1 LLQVILNVFIPN
13 ACYIIFAIKSGKII
27 LNSNKMCGRY
37 VVVQKW
43 EELEKAFNAVKFNVT
58 ENYIANY
65 NTCPGSYAPVVILK
79 NGIPTIVNMQF
90 GLTPFWAKKKMYLFN
105 ARSEGDGNENDDVNY
120 TGGKGIISKP
130 AFRKPIRD
138 QRCLVIA
145 NAFMEGPKVE
155 KLSKPYLCFLRN
167 RESFCMAGIYD
178 SFIDKET
185 GEETLSF
192 AIITTVAN
200 ELMQKIGHHRSPV
213 ILEQSDEMK
222 WLQTEDLAV
231 VTSLL
236 KPYQANLMN
245 AYPIDAAIKNQKN
258 NAAEFLKPTGTTVL
272 KETEQVMVAEEY
284 YWNKNKR
291 SLRKE

>member
-1 LLQVILNVFIPN
+1 
-13 ACYIIFAIKSGKII
+13 
-27 LNSNKMCGRY
+27 MCGRY

-43 EELEKAFNAVKFNVT
+43 EELERAFSTAPLAIT
-58 ENYIANY
+58 EPFIANY
-65 NTCPGSYAPVVILK
+65 NTGPGSYAPVVILK
-79 NGIPTIVNMQF
+79 NNTAMLATMQF

-105 ARSEGDGNENDDVNY
+105 ARAEGDGNENDDLNY

-130 AFRKPIRD
+130 AFRKPIRE

-145 NAFMEGPKVE
+145 NAFMEGPKTE

-178 SFIDKET
+178 TYVDKET
-185 GEETLSF
+185 GEETKSF

-213 ILEQSDEMK
+213 ILEQADEMR
-222 WLQTEDLAV
+222 WLHSTDLAEI
-231 VTSLL
+231 TALL
-236 KPYQANLMN
+236 KPYPAHLMN

-258 NAAEFLKPTGTTVL
+258 NAPEFLKPTGATL
-272 KETEQVMVAEEY
+272 IKETEQIMVSEEY

>member
-1 LLQVILNVFIPN
+1 
-13 ACYIIFAIKSGKII
+13 
-27 LNSNKMCGRY
+27 MCGRY

-43 EELEKAFNAVKFNVT
+43 EELEKAFNAVPFSIS

-65 NTCPGSYAPVVILK
+65 NTGPGSMAPVIILQDGK
-79 NGIPTIVNMQF
+79 PTIVNMQF

-105 ARSEGDGNENDDVNY
+105 ARAEGDANENDDVHY

-145 NAFMEGPKVE
+145 NAFMEGPKTE

-178 SFIDKET
+178 TYIDKQT
-185 GEETLSF
+185 GEVTQSF

-200 ELMQKIGHHRSPV
+200 ELMKKIGHHRSPV
-213 ILEQSDEMK
+213 ILHQADEMK
-222 WLQTEDLAV
+222 WLQNTNLAQI
-231 VTSLL
+231 TALL
-236 KPYQANLMN
+236 NPYPADLMN

-258 NAAEFLKPTGTTVL
+258 NAPEFLKPTGPMVF
-272 KETEQVMVAEEY
+272 KETEQVMVSEEY

-291 SLRKE
+291 SLRGE

>member
-1 LLQVILNVFIPN
+1 
-13 ACYIIFAIKSGKII
+13 
-27 LNSNKMCGRY
+27 MCGRY

-43 EELEKAFNAVKFNVT
+43 EELEKAFNTVPFSIS

-65 NTCPGSYAPVVILK
+65 NTGPGSIAPVIILQEGK
-79 NGIPTIVNMQF
+79 PTIVNMQF

-105 ARSEGDGNENDDVNY
+105 ARAEGDANENDDIHY

-130 AFRKPIRD
+130 AFRKPIRE

-145 NAFMEGPKVE
+145 NAFMEGPKTE
-155 KLSKPYLCFLRN
+155 KLSKPYLCYLRN

-178 SFIDKET
+178 TYIDKET
-185 GEETLSF
+185 GEITQSF

-213 ILEQSDEMK
+213 ILEQADEMK
-222 WLQTEDLAV
+222 WLQSADLAQ
-231 VTSLL
+231 VTALL
-236 KPYQANLMN
+236 KPYPAVLMN

-258 NAAEFLKPTGTTVL
+258 NAPEFLKPVGDVL
-272 KETEQVMVAEEY
+272 SKETEQVMVAEDY

>member
-1 LLQVILNVFIPN
+1 
-13 ACYIIFAIKSGKII
+13 
-27 LNSNKMCGRY
+27 MCGRY

-43 EELEKAFNAVKFNVT
+43 EELEKAFNAVPSFIT
-58 ENYIANY
+58 EPYIANY
-65 NTCPGSYAPVVILK
+65 NTGPGSYAPVVILK
-79 NGIPTIVNMQF
+79 DGKPIIENMQF

-105 ARSEGDGNENDDVNY
+105 ARAEGDANENDDIHY

-130 AFRKPIRD
+130 AFRKPIRE

-145 NAFMEGPKVE
+145 NAFMEGPKTE

-178 SFIDKET
+178 SFTDQVT
-185 GEETLSF
+185 GEVTHSF

-213 ILEQSDEMK
+213 ILDQADEMK
-222 WLQTEDLAV
+222 WLQSNNLAEI
-231 VTSLL
+231 TALL
-236 KPYQANLMN
+236 KPYPAQLMN

-258 NAAEFLKPTGTTVL
+258 NGPEFLKPVGETL
-272 KETEQVMVAEEY
+272 FKETEQVMISENY

-291 SLRKE
+291 SLRDE

>member
-1 LLQVILNVFIPN
+1 
-13 ACYIIFAIKSGKII
+13 
-27 LNSNKMCGRY
+27 MCGRY

-43 EELEKAFNAVKFNVT
+43 EELERTFNTLPTNLTQTF
-58 ENYIANY
+58 IANY
-65 NTCPGSYAPVVILK
+65 NTGPGSYAPVVILK
-79 NGIPTIVNMQF
+79 NGIPTIEHMQF

-105 ARSEGDGNENDDVNY
+105 ARAEGDANETDDLNY

-130 AFRKPIRD
+130 AFRKPIRE

-145 NAFMEGPKVE
+145 NAFMEGPKTE

-167 RESFCMAGIYD
+167 RETFCMAGIYD
-178 SFIDKET
+178 VFLDKET
-185 GEETLSF
+185 GEETHSF

-213 ILEQSDEMK
+213 ILQQEDEIK
-222 WLQTEDLAV
+222 WLQSKDLSDI
-231 VTSLL
+231 TSLL
-236 KPYQANLMN
+236 KPYPANLMN
-245 AYPIDAAIKNQKN
+245 AYPIDAAIKNPKN
-258 NAAEFLKPTGTTVL
+258 NAPEFLKPTGAALLT
-272 KETEQVMVAEEY
+272 ETEQVMVSEEY

>member
-1 LLQVILNVFIPN
+1 
-13 ACYIIFAIKSGKII
+13 
-27 LNSNKMCGRY
+27 MCGRY

-43 EELEKAFNAVKFNVT
+43 EELEKEFNAVPLSIT
-58 ENYIANY
+58 EPYIANF
-65 NTCPGSYAPVVILK
+65 NTGPGSYAPVVILQQGK
-79 NGIPTIVNMQF
+79 PTIVNMQF

-105 ARSEGDGNENDDVNY
+105 ARCEGDGNENDDVNY

-130 AFRKPIRD
+130 AFRKPIRE

-145 NAFMEGPKVE
+145 NAFMEGPKTE
-155 KLSKPYLCFLRN
+155 KLSKPFLCYLRN

-178 SFIDKET
+178 KFTDIET
-185 GEETLSF
+185 GEITYSF

-213 ILEQSDEMK
+213 ILEKSDELK
-222 WLQTEDLAV
+222 WLQSTDLAV

-236 KPYQANLMN
+236 KPYPAPLMN
-245 AYPIDAAIKNQKN
+245 AYPISPDIKNQKN
-258 NAAEFLKPTGTTVL
+258 NPSEFLKATGTPVY
-272 KETEQVMVAEEY
+272 KETEQVMISEEY

-291 SLRKE
+291 TLRKE

>member
-1 LLQVILNVFIPN
+1 MLNVFTIEMY
-13 ACYIIFAIKSGKII
+13 YIIFAIKIGKFH
-27 LNSNKMCGRY
+27 LNCDIMCGRY

-43 EELEKAFNAVKFNVT
+43 EELEKEFNAVALSIT
-58 ENYIANY
+58 EPYIANY
-65 NTCPGSYAPVVILK
+65 NTGPGSFAPVIVIHEGK
-79 NGIPTIVNMQF
+79 PSIVNMQF

-105 ARSEGDGNENDDVNY
+105 ARAEGDANENDDVNY

-130 AFRKPIRD
+130 AFRKPIRE

-145 NAFMEGPKVE
+145 NAFMEGPKNE
-155 KLSKPYLCFLRN
+155 KLTKPYLCYLKN

-178 SFIDKET
+178 KFIDVQT
-185 GEETLSF
+185 GETTYSF

-213 ILEQSDEMK
+213 ILEKHDELR
-222 WLQTEDLAV
+222 WLQSTDLSEI
-231 VTSLL
+231 TMLL
-236 KPYQANLMN
+236 KPYPANLMN
-245 AYPIDAAIKNQKN
+245 AYPIDAAIKNQRN
-258 NAAEFLKPTGTTVL
+258 NAPEFLKPIGLPLV
-272 KETEQVMVAEEY
+272 KETEQVMISEEY

>member
-1 LLQVILNVFIPN
+1 
-13 ACYIIFAIKSGKII
+13 
-27 LNSNKMCGRY
+27 MCGRY

-43 EELEKAFNAVKFNVT
+43 EELEKVFNAIPLAIT

-65 NTCPGSYAPVVILK
+65 NTGPGSYAPVVILK
-79 NGIPTIVNMQF
+79 DGQPTIVNMQF

-105 ARSEGDGNENDDVNY
+105 ARAEGDANINDDINY

-130 AFRKPIRD
+130 AFRKPIRE

-145 NAFMEGPKVE
+145 NAFMEGPKTE

-178 SFIDKET
+178 TFIDKET
-185 GEETLSF
+185 GEETQSF

-213 ILEQSDEMK
+213 ILDQADEMK
-222 WLQTEDLAV
+222 WLQSPDLAQI
-231 VTSLL
+231 TQLL
-236 KPYQANLMN
+236 KPYPADQMN
-245 AYPIDAAIKNQKN
+245 AYPIDAAIKNQRN
-258 NAAEFLKPTGTTVL
+258 NDPSFLKPIGATVL
-272 KETEQVMVAEEY
+272 KETEQVMVSEEY

-291 SLRKE
+291 SLRIE

>member
-1 LLQVILNVFIPN
+1 ML
-13 ACYIIFAIKSGKII
+13 A
-27 LNSNKMCGRY
+27 
-37 VVVQKW
+37 
-43 EELEKAFNAVKFNVT
+43 T
-58 ENYIANY
+58 
-65 NTCPGSYAPVVILK
+65 
-79 NGIPTIVNMQF
+79 MQF

-105 ARSEGDGNENDDVNY
+105 ARAEGDGNENDDINY

-130 AFRKPIRD
+130 AFRKPIRE

-145 NAFMEGPKVE
+145 NAFMEGPKTE

-178 SFIDKET
+178 TYVDKET
-185 GEETLSF
+185 GEETQSF

-213 ILEQSDEMK
+213 ILEQADENR
-222 WLQTEDLAV
+222 WLHSADLAE
-231 VTSLL
+231 VTALL
-236 KPYQANLMN
+236 KPYPAYLMN
-245 AYPIDAAIKNQKN
+245 AYPIDVAIKNQKN
-258 NAAEFLKPTGTTVL
+258 NAPEFLKPTGATL
-272 KETEQVMVAEEY
+272 IKETEQVMISEEY